1 MSASSNK
8 EGNAAVGG
16 AWPTKGAGLVEDV
29 DQRLKDW
36 VGTVLTAAAVSLSPP
51 VDQGVEPL
59 VGLYLLDLHPSP
71 PAKGPRRRP
80 LQILLRYLVT
90 TSAEHPEEAHSMLWT
105 LVFAAME
112 EPGFEVDLEP
122 VSASLWTAF
131 GTFPRPAF
139 VLRLPLRFA
148 RPQEDVK
155 FVQAPIEMQH
165 SPMAGMGGVL
175 MGPNDIPI
183 ANARVELPAQHLT
196 TRTDAQGRF
205 WFAAVPA
212 QPTVKRFRIQA
223 RGRDFAVEAEHQA
236 GDQEPLIIHI
246 NPGEA

>member
-1 MSASSNK
+1 MNASSNK
-8 EGNAAVGG
+8 ESNAAVSG
-16 AWPTKGAGLVEDV
+16 ARTTMGEGMIEDV

-36 VGTVLTAAAVSLSPP
+36 VGTVLTGTAVSLLPP
-51 VDQGVEPL
+51 LDQTAEPL

-90 TSAEHPEEAHSMLWT
+90 TSAQQPEEAHSMLYS

-122 VSASLWTAF
+122 VSPSLWTAF
-131 GTFPRPAF
+131 GSLPRPAF
-139 VLRLPLRFA
+139 MLRLPLRLA
-148 RPQEDVK
+148 RPQEEVK
-155 FVQAPIEMQH
+155 FIQAPIEMQH

-175 MGPNDIPI
+175 MGPDDIPI

-196 TRTDAQGRF
+196 TRSDAHGRF

-212 QPTVKRFRIQA
+212 KPTVKHFRIQA
-223 RGRDFAVEAEHQA
+223 RGRDFAVEVERKAD
-236 GDQEPLIIHI
+236 DQEPLIIHI

>member
-1 MSASSNK
+1 MNASSNK

-16 AWPTKGAGLVEDV
+16 ARPAEGADVIDDV

-36 VGTVLTAAAVSLSPP
+36 VGTVLAGAVVSLSPP
-51 VDQGVEPL
+51 VDQGAEPL

-71 PAKGPRRRP
+71 PARGPRRRP

-90 TSAEHPEEAHSMLWT
+90 TSAQQPEEAHSMLWA

-131 GTFPRPAF
+131 GALPRPAF
-139 VLRLPLRFA
+139 MLRLPLRFA
-148 RPQEDVK
+148 RPQQDVK
-155 FVQAPIEMQH
+155 FIQAPIEMQH
-165 SPMAGMGGVL
+165 SPMTGMGGVL
-175 MGPNDIPI
+175 MGPDDMPV
-183 ANARVELPAQHLT
+183 ANARVELIAHHLAT
-196 TRTDAQGRF
+196 QTDTRGRF

-212 QPTVKRFRIQA
+212 KPTVKRIRIQA

-246 NPGEA
+246 NPGET